1 MSPSSTRLAI
11 TCIIF
16 VSLFCQHQCK
26 HRHIYIFISND
37 MIIIVIV
44 IITIIS
50 SLPFQNNLINFFIFV
65 GENVDGYE
73 QNKLFIPPCI
83 GLHRHHISFRPDS
96 YCCDGKNKF
105 CSPIKEECWHQCAI
119 LNPRP
124 SSSQN

>member
-1 MSPSSTRLAI
+1 MSPSLTRFAI

-26 HRHIYIFISND
+26 HIYCHEND
-37 MIIIVIV
+37 MIIVIM
-44 IITIIS
+44 IIISIS
-50 SLPFQNNLINFFIFV
+50 SLPFLNNLINFLIFL

-83 GLHRHHISFRPDS
+83 GLHRHHISFRPDC
-96 YCCDGKNKF
+96 YCCDGIIKF
-105 CSPIKEECWHQCAI
+105 CSSNKEECWHQCAI

-124 SSSQN
+124 SSSKN

>member
-1 MSPSSTRLAI
+1 MSPSWTRLAI

-16 VSLFCQHQCK
+16 VSLFYQHQC
-26 HRHIYIFISND
+26 
-37 MIIIVIV
+37 
-44 IITIIS
+44 
-50 SLPFQNNLINFFIFV
+50 
-65 GENVDGYE
+65 ENVDGYE

-105 CSPIKEECWHQCAI
+105 CSPIKEECWRQCAI

-124 SSSQN
+124 SSSKN